1 MSTAPAGDPAPPA
14 GARTPPADGSPRD
27 SGSDSS
33 RGSDGG
39 CPSGSACGPAHTSA
53 GGHPHAP
60 AAVGAGLRLSGVTVR
75 HGSVTALRGVDLD
88 VRPGELLVLLGPS
101 AAGKTTLLRAVA
113 GLDRVAA
120 GTVRLS
126 GRDITALPPGQRDV
140 SMVFQSYALFP
151 HLDVA
156 RNIAFGL
163 AVRGVDR
170 RAARE
175 RAAAAAAVAGCAHL
189 LDRRPGALSGGE
201 RQRVAL
207 ARALVREPAVFLLDE
222 PLSQLDAELRLSTR
236 GELRALHDRLGATTL
251 HVTHDQAEAMA
262 LGDRVAVLRAGQVEQ
277 VAGPR
282 ELWDRPATRFVARF
296 VGSPPMNLLPAHW
309 VAGAPGGAVE
319 VGVRPEALRVT
330 PGAPAAAERAAGAGP
345 PTPASDA
352 GGAGSLRLAGTV
364 TRCELAGAD
373 SYAYLDVGGSTVAVR
388 VPTAAAPAPGTR
400 VEVDAPRADLHFF
413 AGDGARCPDRP

>member
-1 MSTAPAGDPAPPA
+1 M
-14 GARTPPADGSPRD
+14 
-27 SGSDSS
+27 
-33 RGSDGG
+33 
-39 CPSGSACGPAHTSA
+39 H
-53 GGHPHAP
+53 
-60 AAVGAGLRLSGVTVR
+60 LSGVTVR
-75 HGSVTALRGVDLD
+75 HGSVTALDRVDLD
-88 VRPGELLVLLGPS
+88 ARAGELLVLLGPS

-113 GLDRVAA
+113 GLDRVSA
-120 GTVRLS
+120 GTVRLA
-126 GRDITALPPGQRDV
+126 GRDITALPPGRRDV

-175 RAAAAAAVAGCAHL
+175 RAAEAAAVAGCAHL

-236 GELRALHDRLGATTL
+236 GELRALHDRVGATTL

-262 LGDRVAVLRAGQVEQ
+262 LGDRVAVLRAGRVEQ

-296 VGSPPMNLLPAHW
+296 VGSPPMNLLPADR
-309 VAGAPGGAVE
+309 VAGAPPGAAE
-319 VGVRPEALRVT
+319 VGVRPEALRLTVC
-330 PGAPAAAERAAGAGP
+330 AADAAGGTGAGGP
-345 PTPASDA
+345 PRPA
-352 GGAGSLRLAGTV
+352 GGAGALRLAGAV

-373 SYAYLDVGGSTVAVR
+373 S
-388 VPTAAAPAPGTR
+388 
-400 VEVDAPRADLHFF
+400 
-413 AGDGARCPDRP
+413 